1 MTFVLIAAFILFLT
15 DNKKVKTAFMC
26 LLPAF
31 VLLPA
36 FLRMS
41 SISARACFAGLIII
55 GASPHLEKVLGLIKL
70 KKPDFLTKPASD
82 EGAAGAEDI
91 LDNKKKWR
99 LIVAGYVIFIL
110 FAAFSVMAMFRLN
123 TKINNIYE
131 FSNSQQETI
140 DEQQKLIEELRE
152 ELKEQGQR

>member
-1 MTFVLIAAFILFLT
+1 
-15 DNKKVKTAFMC
+15 
-26 LLPAF
+26 
-31 VLLPA
+31 
-36 FLRMS
+36 MS

-55 GASPHLEKVLGLIKL
+55 GASPHLEKALGLIKL
-70 KKPDFLTKPASD
+70 KKPVFLTKPASD